1 MSECQYCVAYQDR
14 VIVLEAER
22 DRLKDAMEWKYKA
35 YITCREEIDRLKAN
49 CDSYIARVQQIGQ
62 DRDLWKSKCE
72 DLKSQADKLSCPIC
86 GSDVDGKNWKSRA
99 EKLFEAGKKLQE
111 MLGPLNKK
119 FRTGMGNQSIM
130 ILAHAKQYDEWLE
143 ALAEFEKGGK

>member
-99 EKLFEAGKKLQE
+99 EKMA
-111 MLGPLNKK
+111 
-119 FRTGMGNQSIM
+119 
-130 ILAHAKQYDEWLE
+130 E
-143 ALAEFEKGGK
+143 ALRKMKSYHSNHLCSDINAINVKAEEAIAEFEKGGK